1 MTTLSE
7 ALNKLSEFL
16 ASILTV
22 PESRGFKILE
32 VREHV
37 KTDRAGRLLVRR
49 TELKKPDEFA
59 QRFRELL
66 DQLYPWI
73 NVTCFGLFEG
83 DLIVGVEIPRS
94 AERNTRTSVNFSG
107 PPRVVLD
114 HAWDATN
121 AFIIE

>member
-7 ALNKLSEFL
+7 ALKKLCELL
-16 ASILTV
+16 ATMLTL

-32 VREHV
+32 VRENI
-37 KTDRAGRLLVRR
+37 KTDGAGRLLVRR
-49 TELKKPDEFA
+49 AELNSPDEFE

-66 DQLYPWI
+66 YQLHPWI
-73 NVTCFGLFEG
+73 NMTCYGLFEG

-94 AERNTRTSVNFSG
+94 AERSTRTSVNFSG
-107 PPRVVLD
+107 PPRIALD

-121 AFIIE
+121 ALIIE